1 MGAGRIAL
9 QRRKRRRRPCS
20 TSTTARAH
28 GSKECSFHSGPS
40 SSVSCLHSY
49 PSSSGYVPIPDS
61 KCTHLL
67 STRLQRFSFPAPFR
81 SPNRRNST
89 NGVIL
94 IVSAVCTVLSVTEI
108 ILFAASRLHPLTYL
122 LLQLVKMI
130 TWFALFVQ
138 AAVDTTRV
146 QNEMGIADKQ
156 GYSLGDR
163 SEYFY
168 LQWFAEPLVLL

>member
-1 MGAGRIAL
+1 MAQKSTHSVLGLPAQLHARI
-9 QRRKRRRRPCS
+9 
-20 TSTTARAH
+20 H
-28 GSKECSFHSGPS
+28 
-40 SSVSCLHSY
+40 
-49 PSSSGYVPIPDS
+49 
-61 KCTHLL
+61 
-67 STRLQRFSFPAPFR
+67 TRLHLATCLFRIPNVRISSALSFTAFT
-81 SPNRRNST
+81 SLHFFCSLNRRNST

-94 IVSAVCTVLSVTEI
+94 IVSAVCSILSVTEI

-130 TWFALFVQ
+130 TWFVLFVQ

-146 QNEMGIADKQ
+146 NNEMEGEDKQ